1 MISHTYALSEDEL
14 RIDGFFLADLNNRFS
29 EQRVY
34 VDLYLPEGQTV
45 YLDNS
50 TRTFLYDV
58 DNVQNIYD
66 NDMAK
71 HYFQMTDDGFVC
83 LDCGDDVIHVESD
96 ADSFNMKID
105 DNGVHIE
112 IQEDGSEKSEVKIDA
127 SGVVVKSVKDS
138 V

>member
-1 MISHTYALSEDEL
+1 
-14 RIDGFFLADLNNRFS
+14 
-29 EQRVY
+29 
-34 VDLYLPEGQTV
+34 
-45 YLDNS
+45 
-50 TRTFLYDV
+50 
-58 DNVQNIYD
+58 
-66 NDMAK
+66 MAK

-83 LDCGDDVIHVESD
+83 LDCDGDVIHRESD
-96 ADSFNMKID
+96 DDSFNMKID